1 MVVDARGYIEIY
13 TGLPIATYVGANPS
27 GALLLY
33 NNAQHIFLFINKVSL
48 FHFSNKIVSNG

>member
-1 MVVDARGYIEIY
+1 MNMGRLERGKFSVQNH
-13 TGLPIATYVGANPS
+13 TVYVGANPS